1 MVRNTFVDIAYDAQR
16 KLSSKKVHVMNFKNF
31 NRLLH
36 APFAVYVDF
45 ECVLVPLTGTSYNGS
60 NIEKYQN
67 HIVCSYG
74 YKFVD

>member
-1 MVRNTFVDIAYDAQR
+1 
-16 KLSSKKVHVMNFKNF
+16 MNFKNF